1 MTSNILQNLIV
12 QISDIA
18 SLNKKNTG
26 PTIREKDQNLTVS
39 YNIYNNLSVN
49 WAKLTKLLELIFE
62 GKNLIPKGEVI
73 THLGSGGKIIDS
85 GLRSFEVVRSKIW
98 ECYFYDPEEF
108 MYVRALWERD
118 LQKKDKVTD
127 LDLEWISVDIDLVRD
142 SAWFSEESRKQL

>member
-1 MTSNILQNLIV
+1 MITNILQNLIM

-18 SLNKKNTG
+18 RSNKKNTG

-49 WAKLTKLLELIFE
+49 WMKLTNLLELIFE

-73 THLGSGGKIIDS
+73 THLGLGGKIIDS
-85 GLRSFEVVRSKIW
+85 GLQSFEVVKSKIW

-108 MYVRALWERD
+108 LYVRVLWERD
-118 LQKKDKVTD
+118 LQKKDKITD
-127 LDLEWISVDIDLVRD
+127 LNIEWISVDIDLVRD
-142 SAWFSEESRKQL
+142 SAWFSEEPRKQL